1 MPVKTKQINMSDN
14 NKETT
19 CSDRRMDRHEWIL
32 EQHEDDIKDLHES
45 TTKMA
50 ESIASINLTLIQ
62 LKWLAYGGA
71 SVYLMQAAGFV
82 DLVKA
87 VVFGV

>member
-1 MPVKTKQINMSDN
+1 MPDN
-14 NKETT
+14 KKETT
-19 CSDRRMDRHEWIL
+19 CPDRRMDRHEWVL
-32 EQHEDDIKDLHES
+32 EQHEDDIKELHETS
-45 TTKMA
+45 TKMA
-50 ESIASINLTLIQ
+50 KSIASINLTLIQ

-71 SVYLMQAAGFV
+71 LAYLLQSVGFV

>member
-1 MPVKTKQINMSDN
+1 
-14 NKETT
+14 
-19 CSDRRMDRHEWIL
+19 
-32 EQHEDDIKDLHES
+32 
-45 TTKMA
+45 MA